1 MKQKIPPPEGFVS
14 WLDYAV
20 ATMDAR
26 GASLEAL
33 FDQGE
38 SPSPD
43 DLRNAALEEL
53 EALRARANRP
63 E

>member
-1 MKQKIPPPEGFVS
+1 MKQKIPPPEGYDS
-14 WLDYAV
+14 WLNYAV

-33 FDQGE
+33 FDKGE
-38 SPSPD
+38 SPGPD
-43 DLRNAALEEL
+43 DLRNAAREEL
-53 EALRARANRP
+53 EALRTRANRS